1 MRISFLNLIFSAN
14 FNFKPMELIN
24 RDMTFFA
31 NCDENKNERGIT
43 STAAT
48 HLSEL
53 ATEIIAGCK
62 AKLEAASFVNGFVD
76 IVGSANE
83 KGKQV
88 EIGYATHQLAEFNAL
103 VGRVADMHSFCAWMR
118 EAVKAKERMMEEVSN
133 VTLND
138 WAEANNIIVPKM
150 PARDAELTEQ
160 DIIKTLSVAE
170 RCEYYALE
178 AKAAAYGKFI
188 HPDEPFSVA
197 RRRLQEIMSKPIT
210 TQGEGSSLL
219 IYRYE
224 NSVDEEDVEKVYLQL
239 QSEHRDAENRLNQ
252 IKTSIKKKL
261 NLAKAEQT
269 EAYKNKIDAYMS
281 ESNKLNA
288 DFSSWQR
295 REIEQISSLKIIVPN
310 NLQATF
316 DYLSALDEK

>member
-1 MRISFLNLIFSAN
+1 MEQFFYFWICVQNDRF
-14 FNFKPMELIN
+14 MELIN

-31 NCDENKNERGIT
+31 NSDENKNERGIT

-62 AKLEAASFVNGFVD
+62 AKLESTSFVNGYVD
-76 IVGSANE
+76 IVGSPNE
-83 KGKQV
+83 VGKQV
-88 EIGYATHQLAEFNAL
+88 EIGYATHQLAEFNYL
-103 VGRVADMHSFCAWMR
+103 VAKIAEMHSFCAWMR
-118 EAVKAKERMMEEVSN
+118 EAVKTKERMMDEISN
-133 VTLND
+133 VSLND
-138 WAEANNIIVPKM
+138 WAEAENITLPKM
-150 PARDAELTEQ
+150 PMREAELTEQ
-160 DIIKTLSVAE
+160 DIIKNLSVAE
-170 RCEYYALE
+170 RCEYYSLE

-197 RRRLQEIMSKPIT
+197 RRRLQEILSKPIT

-224 NSVDEEDVEKVYLQL
+224 GSVDEEDVEKVYLQL
-239 QSEHRDAENRLNQ
+239 QSEHRDAEKKLNQ

-269 EAYKNKIDAYMS
+269 EAYKNKLVEYQS
-281 ESNKLNA
+281 ESQKINA

-295 REIEQISSLKIIVPN
+295 REIENISSLKIIVPN
-310 NLQATF
+310 DLQATF
-316 DYLSALDEK
+316 DNLSKLDEK

>member
-1 MRISFLNLIFSAN
+1 MI
-14 FNFKPMELIN
+14 MELIN

-62 AKLEAASFVNGFVD
+62 AKLESTSFVNGYVD
-76 IVGSANE
+76 IVGSAND

-88 EIGYATHQLAEFNAL
+88 EIGYATHQLAEFNTL
-103 VGRVADMHSFCAWMR
+103 VSRVAEMHSFCAWMR
-118 EAVKAKERMMEEVSN
+118 EAVKAKERMMEEVSA

-138 WAEANNIIVPKM
+138 WAETNDIVVPKM

-170 RCEYYALE
+170 RCEYYTLE

-224 NSVDEEDVEKVYLQL
+224 GSVEEQDVEKVYLQL
-239 QSEHRDAENRLNQ
+239 QSEHRDAEKRLNQ

-288 DFSSWQR
+288 DFCSWQR

-310 NLQATF
+310 DLQSTF

>member
-1 MRISFLNLIFSAN
+1 
-14 FNFKPMELIN
+14 
-24 RDMTFFA
+24 MTFFA
-31 NCDENKNERGIT
+31 NSDENKNERGIT

-76 IVGSANE
+76 IVGSAND

-103 VGRVADMHSFCAWMR
+103 VTRVAEMHSFCAWMR
-118 EAVKAKERMMEEVSN
+118 EAVKTKERMMEEVSN

-138 WAEANNIIVPKM
+138 WAEHENITINNM
-150 PARDAELTEQ
+150 PPRDPELTEQ
-160 DIIKTLSVAE
+160 DIIKALSVAE
-170 RCEYYALE
+170 RCEYYSLE
-178 AKAAAYGKFI
+178 AKAAAFGKFI

-197 RRRLQEIMSKPIT
+197 RRRLQEILSKPIS

-224 NSVDEEDVEKVYLQL
+224 GSVDEQDVEKVYLQL
-239 QSEHRDAENRLNQ
+239 QSEHRDAEKRLNQ

-261 NLAKAEQT
+261 NLAKAAQT
-269 EAYKNKIDAYMS
+269 EEYKNKIDAYMT
-281 ESNKLNA
+281 ESKKINA
-288 DFSSWQR
+288 DFCSWQR
-295 REIEQISSLKIIVPN
+295 REIENISSLKIIVPN
-310 NLQATF
+310 ELQSTF
-316 DYLSALDEK
+316 DYLSSLDEK

>member
-1 MRISFLNLIFSAN
+1 MI
-14 FNFKPMELIN
+14 MELIN

-31 NCDENKNERGIT
+31 NCDENKNERGVT

-62 AKLEAASFVNGFVD
+62 AKLESTSFVNGYVD
-76 IVGSANE
+76 IVGSAND

-88 EIGYATHQLAEFNAL
+88 EIGYATHQLAEFNTL
-103 VGRVADMHSFCAWMR
+103 VSRVAEMHSFCAWMR
-118 EAVKAKERMMEEVSN
+118 EAVKAKERMMEEVSA

-138 WAEANNIIVPKM
+138 WAETNDIVVPKM

-170 RCEYYALE
+170 RCEYYTLE

-224 NSVDEEDVEKVYLQL
+224 GSVEEQDVEKVYLQL
-239 QSEHRDAENRLNQ
+239 QSEHRDAEKRLNQ

-288 DFSSWQR
+288 DFCSWQR

-310 NLQATF
+310 DLQSTF

>member
-1 MRISFLNLIFSAN
+1 MI
-14 FNFKPMELIN
+14 MELIN

-31 NCDENKNERGIT
+31 NCDENKNERGVT

-62 AKLEAASFVNGFVD
+62 AKLESTSFVNGYVD
-76 IVGSANE
+76 IVGSAND

-88 EIGYATHQLAEFNAL
+88 EIGYATHQLAEFNTL
-103 VGRVADMHSFCAWMR
+103 VSRVAEMHSFCAWMR
-118 EAVKAKERMMEEVSN
+118 EAVKAKERMMEEVSA

-138 WAEANNIIVPKM
+138 WAETNDIVVPKM

-170 RCEYYALE
+170 RCEYYTLE

-224 NSVDEEDVEKVYLQL
+224 GSVEEQDVEKVYLQL
-239 QSEHRDAENRLNQ
+239 QSEHRDAEKRLNQ

-261 NLAKAEQT
+261 NLAKVEQT

-288 DFSSWQR
+288 DFCSWQR

-310 NLQATF
+310 DLQSTF

>member
-1 MRISFLNLIFSAN
+1 
-14 FNFKPMELIN
+14 MELIN
-24 RDMTFFA
+24 KDMTFFA
-31 NCDENKNERGIT
+31 NSDENKNERGIT

-76 IVGSANE
+76 IVGSAND

-103 VGRVADMHSFCAWMR
+103 VTRVAEMHSFCAWMR
-118 EAVKAKERMMEEVSN
+118 EAVKTKERMMEEVFN

-138 WAEANNIIVPKM
+138 WAEHENITINNM
-150 PARDAELTEQ
+150 PPRDPELTEQ

-170 RCEYYALE
+170 RCEYYSLE
-178 AKAAAYGKFI
+178 AKAAAFGKFI

-197 RRRLQEIMSKPIT
+197 RRRLQEILSKPIS

-224 NSVDEEDVEKVYLQL
+224 GSVDEQDVEKVYLQL
-239 QSEHRDAENRLNQ
+239 QSEHRDAEKRLNQ

-261 NLAKAEQT
+261 NLAKAAQT
-269 EAYKNKIDAYMS
+269 EEYKNKIDAYMT
-281 ESNKLNA
+281 ESKKINA
-288 DFSSWQR
+288 DFCSWQR
-295 REIEQISSLKIIVPN
+295 REIENISSLKIIVPN
-310 NLQATF
+310 ELQSTF
-316 DYLSALDEK
+316 DYLSSLDEK

>member
-1 MRISFLNLIFSAN
+1 
-14 FNFKPMELIN
+14 MELIN

>member
-1 MRISFLNLIFSAN
+1 
-14 FNFKPMELIN
+14 
-24 RDMTFFA
+24 MTFFA

-133 VTLND
+133 VTLNN
-138 WAEANNIIVPKM
+138 WAETNNIIVPKM

-239 QSEHRDAENRLNQ
+239 QSEHRDAEKRLNQ

>member
-1 MRISFLNLIFSAN
+1 MKDLID
-14 FNFKPMELIN
+14 
-24 RDMTFFA
+24 RDLTFFA
-31 NCDENKNERGIT
+31 NSDENKNERGIT

-62 AKLEAASFVNGFVD
+62 AKLESASFVNGFVD
-76 IVGSANE
+76 IVGSAND

-88 EIGYATHQLAEFNAL
+88 EIGYATHQLAEFNTL
-103 VGRVADMHSFCAWMR
+103 VARVGEMHSFCAWMR
-118 EAVKAKERMMEEVSN
+118 EAVKTKERMMEEVSD
-133 VTLND
+133 VTLDD
-138 WAEANNIIVPKM
+138 WAEANDIVLPKI
-150 PARDAELTEQ
+150 PIRDSELTDL
-160 DIIKTLSVAE
+160 DIIKQLSVAD
-170 RCEYYALE
+170 RFEYYSLE

-239 QSEHRDAENRLNQ
+239 QSEHRDAEKRLNQ

-261 NLAKAEQT
+261 NIAKAEQT
-269 EAYKNKIDAYMS
+269 EAYKNKLDSYQS
-281 ESNKLNA
+281 ESQKINA

-310 NLQATF
+310 DLQSTF
-316 DYLSALDEK
+316 DYLSALDEKKTQTE